1 MSNFKNKIEAHHRNI
16 FDVLN
21 EQKYTVDFFQREYS
35 WKKKHIE
42 ALVTDLTSTFL
53 TEYTSGDKREE
64 GEKYNNYY
72 LGHFVVS

>member
-35 WKKKHIE
+35 WKKNILKH
-42 ALVTDLTSTFL
+42 
-53 TEYTSGDKREE
+53 
-64 GEKYNNYY
+64 
-72 LGHFVVS
+72 